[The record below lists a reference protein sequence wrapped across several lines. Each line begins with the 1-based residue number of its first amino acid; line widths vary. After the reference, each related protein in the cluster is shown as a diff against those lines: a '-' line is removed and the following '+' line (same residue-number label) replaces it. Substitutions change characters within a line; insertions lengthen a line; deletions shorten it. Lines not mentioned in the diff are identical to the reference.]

1 MTTKAD
7 LVDKISKKTGF
18 TKKDSEKAL
27 NSCLQA
33 IEEDLAS
40 GGNLRI
46 TGFGTFSVV
55 KRKERTGR
63 NPQTGQK
70 MTIPASKTVKFKPG
84 KNLADSIS

>member
-7 LVDKISKKTGF
+7 LVDKISKKSGL
-18 TKKDSEKAL
+18 TKKDSETAL
-27 NSCLQA
+27 NSCLKA

-55 KRKERTGR
+55 MRKERTGR
-63 NPQTGQK
+63 NPQTGGK
-70 MTIPASKTVKFKPG
+70 MTIPASNTVKFKPG
-84 KNLADSIS
+84 KNLTEIIS